1 MSKTRT
7 APEAEAAAVVAP
19 PATPAAP
26 PPPTEPAL
34 DLAALRAELDT
45 FDDALHDLLMRR
57 FALIERLGSSR
68 AKGAGT
74 ALRPGREA
82 IILRRLL
89 ARHTGPLPRAALVRL
104 WREMLAASTA
114 MQGGFSIAVLAPAA
128 AAPAA
133 EATLALAREHFG
145 AATPVQAHPA
155 ASRALAAV
163 AAGEAA
169 VAVLPAPQE
178 ADTAASAWWAT
189 LDAPLLQV
197 VARLPFLA
205 PRRAAAAAATP
216 EALVVSSVPAD
227 PTGHDRSLIRLECP
241 AGQAPARLAAALAEA
256 GLPPRGLIL
265 LRRDGAAALALAEVD
280 GFLAD
285 AEGAAR
291 LAALPFPRAQILGAY
306 AVPETGE

>member
-7 APEAEAAAVVAP
+7 APEAEAVVAP
-19 PATPAAP
+19 PATPASP

-45 FDDALHDLLMRR
+45 LDDALHDLLMRR

-68 AKGAGT
+68 AKGAGP

-89 ARHTGPLPRAALVRL
+89 ARHAGPLPRAALVRL

-114 MQGGFSIAVLAPAA
+114 MQGGFSVAVLAPAA
-128 AAPAA
+128 AVPAA

-155 ASRALAAV
+155 PSRALAAV

-178 ADTAASAWWAT
+178 ADTAASAWWT
-189 LDAPLLQV
+189 GLDAPRLQV

-205 PRRAAAAAATP
+205 PRRAAGAAPTP

-241 AGQAPARLAAALAEA
+241 AGQTPARLAAALAAA
-256 GLPPRGLIL
+256 GLPPRSLI
-265 LRRDGAAALALAEVD
+265 LRRDGTAAKLALAEVD
-280 GFLAD
+280 GFLPD

-291 LAALPFPRAQILGAY
+291 IAALPFPRAQILGAY